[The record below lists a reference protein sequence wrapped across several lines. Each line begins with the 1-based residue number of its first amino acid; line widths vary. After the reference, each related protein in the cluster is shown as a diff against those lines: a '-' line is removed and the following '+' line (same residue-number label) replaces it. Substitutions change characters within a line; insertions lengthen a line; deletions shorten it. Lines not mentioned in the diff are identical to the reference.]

1 MTGWVFLSLIIFLLF
16 NCNYAMADDP
26 VCDLSQAADAQ
37 LQSQLDN
44 LLKREQLSAAARHGE
59 LALTLLVLSDPEKPR
74 LAQVNGNRMMYA
86 ASLPKIVILL
96 GAAVA
101 IDEGRLQVDDGLL
114 EDLHL
119 MIRKSCNPCANR
131 MIERVGEKQLLDLVQ
146 SPRFGFYDAND
157 GGLWLGKQYGRK
169 PAWRREP
176 LRKLSHAATTFQT
189 ARFYCGLQKGT
200 LVSPEQTQ
208 LMLDTLSDPGIDHKF
223 VKGLKSQENI
233 EVFRKSGTWK
243 FYHADSALVRSGD
256 DVYVIVGLTNHPEG
270 GAWLQ
275 RLASPMHELAVA
287 KPGAD

>member
-16 NCNYAMADDP
+16 NCNYAIADDP

-37 LQSQLDN
+37 LQSQLEN
-44 LLKREQLSAAARHGE
+44 LLKREQLSAAVGHGE

-131 MIERVGEKQLLDLVQ
+131 VIERVGEKQLLDIVQ

-189 ARFYCGLQKGT
+189 ARFYCGLQRST
-200 LVSPEQTQ
+200 LVSPEQNQ

-243 FYHADSALVRSGD
+243 SYHADSALVRSGD
-256 DVYVIVGLTNHPEG
+256 DVYVIVGLTKHPDG

-275 RLASPMHELAVA
+275 RLASPMHALAIA
-287 KPGAD
+287 KHDPD